1 MTEKAQASV
10 PCADCAVKF
19 EVEVRE
25 EGVPVRRW
33 LCAAF
38 CVLLCL
44 PLAVGLFPL
53 STGAVSQPDAS
64 DVRAAYLACLD
75 NGQVLFEQNTDITLY
90 PASTVKIMT
99 GYLACR
105 LLGDRLGEPVTLT
118 DAMLAG
124 VSGRSLRL
132 AEGETLTV
140 RDLLYAALCG
150 GYNDATVALAV
161 LASGSVS
168 EFVSLMNREAG
179 LLGADGTHFT
189 NPTGLHEDGM
199 VTTAHDVAAI
209 ARAAWGNDLF
219 MQTVSATSYTIAA
232 TNVSK
237 TERTVYNRNLLLS
250 DSSQNYRNGY
260 CRGMSAGMTDEGGWC
275 VVTVYERDGSSLLC
289 LVMGGA
295 DVPNGEIIPAYTRVN
310 ALLTWARQ
318 NFGYRQLYAPGGKYT
333 VMPVGMTGLSSS
345 RAQLVLPDGLSV
357 YLPKDADEATELSEA
372 LILMGGSLE
381 APLTA
386 GDVVGTLTVSFRGEV
401 IASAPVAVT
410 ENFAVSGFLARMQS
424 FKHYL
429 GSRAFFASLAC
440 FTLLLSLYIGLVRKR
455 RGRYGT
461 RRERL
466 YRRILRTRRVRR
478 ATNTRFRK

>member
-1 MTEKAQASV
+1 M
-10 PCADCAVKF
+10 
-19 EVEVRE
+19 
-25 EGVPVRRW
+25 RRW

-53 STGAVSQPDAS
+53 SAGAVSQPDAS

-105 LLGDRLGEPVTLT
+105 LLGDRLGEAVTLT

-124 VSGRSLRL
+124 VSGRSLRR
-132 AEGETLTV
+132 AAGETLTV

-209 ARAAWGNDLF
+209 ARAA
-219 MQTVSATSYTIAA
+219 
-232 TNVSK
+232 
-237 TERTVYNRNLLLS
+237 
-250 DSSQNYRNGY
+250 
-260 CRGMSAGMTDEGGWC
+260 
-275 VVTVYERDGSSLLC
+275 
-289 LVMGGA
+289 
-295 DVPNGEIIPAYTRVN
+295 
-310 ALLTWARQ
+310 
-318 NFGYRQLYAPGGKYT
+318 
-333 VMPVGMTGLSSS
+333 
-345 RAQLVLPDGLSV
+345 
-357 YLPKDADEATELSEA
+357 
-372 LILMGGSLE
+372 
-381 APLTA
+381 
-386 GDVVGTLTVSFRGEV
+386 
-401 IASAPVAVT
+401 
-410 ENFAVSGFLARMQS
+410 
-424 FKHYL
+424 
-429 GSRAFFASLAC
+429 
-440 FTLLLSLYIGLVRKR
+440 
-455 RGRYGT
+455 
-461 RRERL
+461 
-466 YRRILRTRRVRR
+466 
-478 ATNTRFRK
+478 